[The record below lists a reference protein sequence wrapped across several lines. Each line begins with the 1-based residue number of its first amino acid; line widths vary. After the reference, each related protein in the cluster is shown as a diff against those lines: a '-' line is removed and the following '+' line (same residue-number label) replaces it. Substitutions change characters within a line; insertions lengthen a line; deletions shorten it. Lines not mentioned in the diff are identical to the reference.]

1 MIGKLAKT
9 AAVFAM
15 AATVSACDLVTSTS
29 RAVFVLFDASGT
41 YAASVPTAAR
51 SASLL
56 ISDLQPGDW
65 IGVGQISSCSFS
77 EKEIITQQLLP
88 ETPSRASAAK
98 REMFTR
104 LQTYSENVKPTKFTD
119 IHGALA
125 QAAFEL
131 RQRPE
136 GSRHIV
142 VFSDM
147 VEDLAADCNTADSQL
162 DLSGINVVASNVIKS
177 DPANPDKYFAMLKDW
192 ERIVTEAGGTWDM
205 ALSPDQLPAL
215 VLGQ

>member
-1 MIGKLAKT
+1 MIGKLAS
-9 AAVFAM
+9 AAALVVM
-15 AATVSACDLVTSTS
+15 AAATSACDLVTSTS

-88 ETPSRASAAK
+88 ETPSRASDAK
-98 REMFTR
+98 REMFER
-104 LQTYSENVKPTKFTD
+104 LQAYSETVKPTKYTD
-119 IHGALA
+119 IRGALA

-136 GSRHIV
+136 ASRHIV

-147 VEDLAADCNTADSQL
+147 VEDLAADCNTAGATL
-162 DLSGINVVASNVIKS
+162 DLTGISVVASNVIKS
-177 DPANPDKYFAMLKDW
+177 DPANPDKYFAMLDEW
-192 ERIVTEAGGTWDM
+192 ERIVTEAGGAWDM

-215 VLGQ
+215 VVGQ